1 MTVVFALGAVTLAF
15 LILFWLSPI
24 GAPALT
30 RLGNGKPSPDLTFG
44 YSPEDIYRLL
54 EVYGQHGIAHWR
66 RLLLL
71 DMIFP
76 GVYGALLALLANR
89 WAMWVDASPAWRT
102 VAITCPIISAAADY
116 FENILLLCV
125 IASVPKKIP
134 FAVTAASAFTR
145 IKFAFFVAALVIPS
159 AHWGLTQLSRLV

>member
-1 MTVVFALGAVTLAF
+1 MTVLSALGAVTLAF
-15 LILFWLSPI
+15 LMLFWLSPI
-24 GAPALT
+24 GVPTLK
-30 RLGNGKPSPDLTFG
+30 RLGEGKPSPDLTFG
-44 YSPEDIYRLL
+44 YGPEDTYRLL
-54 EVYGQHGIAHWR
+54 EIYGQRGIAHWR

-89 WAMWVDASPAWRT
+89 WAMWVDAGPAWRS
-102 VAITCPIISAAADY
+102 VAITCPIIAAAADY
-116 FENILLLCV
+116 FENILLLGV

-134 FAVTAASAFTR
+134 SVVTAASVFTR
-145 IKFAFFVAALVIPS
+145 IKFTFFVAALVIPS